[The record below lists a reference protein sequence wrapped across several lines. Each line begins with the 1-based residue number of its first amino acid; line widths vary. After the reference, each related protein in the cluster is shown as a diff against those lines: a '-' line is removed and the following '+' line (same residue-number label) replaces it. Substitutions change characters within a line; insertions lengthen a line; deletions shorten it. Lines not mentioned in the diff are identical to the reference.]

1 MLAVVDESGA
11 EADSAGCWR
20 RKMMNSVEECLLVL
34 FSFVAECKRMPRE
47 QEKTLLD
54 KQAGNQENGKILESR
69 DVTN

>member
-1 MLAVVDESGA
+1 
-11 EADSAGCWR
+11 
-20 RKMMNSVEECLLVL
+20 MMNSVEECLLVL